1 MASKDFNK
9 AFAAARKE
17 MGAGK
22 TFMYNGKS
30 YSTNIAGEGKSK
42 GFSVDMAKSA
52 IDKAAGVKKPTAS
65 TPRPKARPV
74 DKTPKPVAAPAK
86 ITSSPLPKK
95 NLSKAE
101 YLTKMKKK

>member
-30 YSTNIAGEGKSK
+30 YSTNIAGEGKSKPK

-86 ITSSPLPKK
+86 ITTSKIAKFKSPVGKGGR
-95 NLSKAE
+95 
-101 YLTKMKKK
+101 